1 MDQETYARKAE
12 ALRPKLYRTAYC
24 YLGSEAMALDALD
37 EAVYK
42 GLRGAGK
49 LRQPEYFE
57 TWLTRILLNECS
69 RELKRSHRPDLL
81 CREHPFCPG
90 GPGQT
95 GHYRRRISGQGC
107 FARPGGPDHAGD
119 RPAAL

>member
-24 YLGSEAMALDALD
+24 YLGSEAMALDVLD

-81 CREHPFCPG
+81 CREHLFCPG

-107 FARPGGPDHAGD
+107 FARPGGPDHPGH